1 MMGQISKNAN
11 SQETIWCS
19 FSGSGVDDII
29 IKLCAKGIF
38 ILGSYLYRRKRRT
51 KEYLSMEENT
61 SNRFGYR
68 RSNSRFRRDVQEKMS
83 VRIKNLMTER

>member
-51 KEYLSMEENT
+51 KEYLSDLMLESFKYSKLSFT
-61 SNRFGYR
+61 M
-68 RSNSRFRRDVQEKMS
+68 D
-83 VRIKNLMTER
+83 KNL